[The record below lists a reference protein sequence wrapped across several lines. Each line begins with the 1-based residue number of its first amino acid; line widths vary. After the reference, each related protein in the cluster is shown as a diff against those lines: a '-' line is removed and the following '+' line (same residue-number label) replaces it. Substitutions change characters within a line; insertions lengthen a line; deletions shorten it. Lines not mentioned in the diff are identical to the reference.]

1 MDYMYTKTE
10 MLEEC
15 NRLYHEIDNCITD
28 LVKARLNDDTKS
40 EQKVLFNMEE
50 LMCETLQNLSVII
63 DYIENKK

>member
-1 MDYMYTKTE
+1 MGVLD
-10 MLEEC
+10 EC

-40 EQKVLFNMEE
+40 EQKALFNMEK

-63 DYIENKK
+63 DYIEKEK